1 MRSVEGVLATMLA
14 LPSPLIWFDRLTT
27 SGKGWRFRMDAARP
41 PAPLDAR
48 VRGHDDVGELLST
61 AIPASERASREAGWT
76 IRCAFPAALGVTL
89 GKSIQD
95 RRAS

>member
-1 MRSVEGVLATMLA
+1 MAIQDERVH
-14 LPSPLIWFDRLTT
+14 
-27 SGKGWRFRMDAARP
+27 

-61 AIPASERASREAGWT
+61 AIPASERESRWAGGT
-76 IRCAFPAALGVTL
+76 IRCAFPAALGVTF
-89 GKSIQD
+89 GKSTQG